1 MHSYFNFYKGKR
13 VLVTGATGFKGSWL
27 CAWLVLLGAKV
38 FGTGFRPNKNQN
50 LFHRLKLSRK
60 INYKIFDIRDS
71 KKLNQVI
78 KKTKPQIIFHLAA
91 QPLVIKSYQ
100 DPYNT
105 FDINIRGTLNILETS
120 KKYNF
125 IKSII
130 CVTSDKV
137 YENVKKF
144 KRFDET
150 DKLGG
155 IDPYSASKASAEI
168 LIKSYSESYY
178 KKKNCGLSS
187 VRAGNVIGGGDWS
200 DNRIIPDCIKAI
212 IKNQKII
219 IRNPNFNRPWQHVLD
234 PLNGYLILAKK
245 QFKDP
250 SKYSGAYNF
259 GSNEKSFLTVKEIAI
274 QIINIW
280 GKGKIKLNKK
290 YKFYE
295 QKNLQLNSSKS
306 KRKIGW
312 KTCYTAKKAIK
323 ITAEWY
329 LETLKYKKN
338 SEAVTISQIK
348 KFMKKLKSI

>member
-1 MHSYFNFYKGKR
+1 M
-13 VLVTGATGFKGSWL
+13 
-27 CAWLVLLGAKV
+27 
-38 FGTGFRPNKNQN
+38 
-50 LFHRLKLSRK
+50 
-60 INYKIFDIRDS
+60 
-71 KKLNQVI
+71 
-78 KKTKPQIIFHLAA
+78 
-91 QPLVIKSYQ
+91 
-100 DPYNT
+100 
-105 FDINIRGTLNILETS
+105 
-120 KKYNF
+120 
-125 IKSII
+125 
-130 CVTSDKV
+130 
-137 YENVKKF
+137 
-144 KRFDET
+144 
-150 DKLGG
+150 
-155 IDPYSASKASAEI
+155 EI
-168 LIKSYSESYY
+168 
-178 KKKNCGLSS
+178 GLY
-187 VRAGNVIGGGDWS
+187 
-200 DNRIIPDCIKAI
+200 NRIIPDCIKAI
-212 IKNQKII
+212 IKNQNI

-259 GSNEKSFLTVKEIAI
+259 GSSEKSFLTVKEIAI

-312 KTCYTAKKAIK
+312 KTCYSAKKAIK

-348 KFMKKLKSI
+348 KFMKKVDML